1 MPTAGK
7 LDETLRALAERG
19 ELTYLSV
26 VPIAGKGGI
35 VFSARYTPAT
45 GFGHGDGSDAD
56 PVEAIL
62 KAIADR
68 PVPVKRTRATR
79 AFGNPEAAIADEG
92 DLLTP

>member
-1 MPTAGK
+1 MSTGK
-7 LDETLRALAERG
+7 LEQTLRDLAERG

-35 VFSARYTPAT
+35 VYSARYTPAT

-56 PVEAIL
+56 PVGAML
-62 KAIADR
+62 KAIADK
-68 PVPVKRTRATR
+68 PVPVKRTRTTR
-79 AFGNPEAAIADEG
+79 AFGDPHAPDDG